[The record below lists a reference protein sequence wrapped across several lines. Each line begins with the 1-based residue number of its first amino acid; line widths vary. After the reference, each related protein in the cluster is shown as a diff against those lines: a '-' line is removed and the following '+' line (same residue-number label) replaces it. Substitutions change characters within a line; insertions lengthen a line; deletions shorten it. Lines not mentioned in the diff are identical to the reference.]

1 MTFHSIDFLTFEFA
15 VLSNYVGPLTTF
27 IYDVFDDLHNVLW
40 GCTNL
45 CCRVTF
51 AEGDG
56 VVFDSLKVDGDTEW
70 GTEFVVSSIAT
81 TDGLRRVVY
90 FVGDTMTAEFS
101 CYKLVRLVGSITK
114 IADDWGKVGM
124 IGEWHKKTFGRCD
137 EGWEGENLS

>member
-15 VLSNYVGPLTTF
+15 VLSNYVGPTTTF

-40 GCTNL
+40 RCTDL

-56 VVFDSLKVDGDTEW
+56 VVFDCLKVDGDTEW

-81 TDGLRRVVY
+81 TDGLR
-90 FVGDTMTAEFS
+90 
-101 CYKLVRLVGSITK
+101 
-114 IADDWGKVGM
+114 
-124 IGEWHKKTFGRCD
+124 
-137 EGWEGENLS
+137 